1 MRQGTYLI
9 SVFDQTTQCKPGFH
23 WEIRINGLFTVN
35 NNNNNN
41 NNNLYLSDFVLVAT
55 SRTLIPKR
63 KVNVHSWIVWRYIS
77 ISVSWLKLCQV
88 ESTISLGNFKN
99 IVCSLTHQVEK
110 DFLLRQPVLTIDHC
124 VYQTSFAPVVKNV
137 TEELWQLGFQ
147 SIIWSSLT

>member
-23 WEIRINGLFTVN
+23 WKIRINGLFTV

-63 KVNVHSWIVWRYIS
+63 KVNVHSWIVRRYIS

-110 DFLLRQPVLTIDHC
+110 DSPSRQPVLTIDHC
-124 VYQTSFAPVVKNV
+124 VYQTSFAPVAD
-137 TEELWQLGFQ
+137 
-147 SIIWSSLT
+147 LTLKM